1 MANLRLDP
9 RLALTPMR
17 GENRGRAV
25 VTLSTR
31 HCRVCRV
38 FPRESLRQPAAQ
50 KFTVKA
56 PAL

>member
-9 RLALTPMR
+9 RLAPTPMR

-38 FPRESLRQPAAQ
+38 VAREVLRQPAAQ
-50 KFTVKA
+50 KFTIKT